1 MAKRPGKA
9 RSWSQG
15 SKPEVQRFFKR
26 LGNRQE
32 RRILDDEARR
42 RLDEATG
49 AGRDERSKS
58 TG

>member
-9 RSWSQG
+9 RSWAQG
-15 SKPEVQRFFKR
+15 AKPEVQRFFKR

-42 RLDEATG
+42 RLDEAADPG
-49 AGRDERSKS
+49 RGGREEPAG
-58 TG
+58 

>member
-9 RSWSQG
+9 RSWVQG

-42 RLDEATG
+42 RLDEAAG
-49 AGRDERSKS
+49 PGRDARKEPA
-58 TG
+58 G

>member
-9 RSWSQG
+9 RSWAQG
-15 SKPEVQRFFKR
+15 SKPETQRFFKR

-42 RLDEATG
+42 RGDEAAG
-49 AGRDERSKS
+49 PGRDARDESA
-58 TG
+58 G

>member
-9 RSWSQG
+9 RSWAQG
-15 SKPEVQRFFKR
+15 AKPEVQRFFKR

-32 RRILDDEARR
+32 RRFLDDEARR

-49 AGRDERSKS
+49 RSRDTREEPAG
-58 TG
+58 